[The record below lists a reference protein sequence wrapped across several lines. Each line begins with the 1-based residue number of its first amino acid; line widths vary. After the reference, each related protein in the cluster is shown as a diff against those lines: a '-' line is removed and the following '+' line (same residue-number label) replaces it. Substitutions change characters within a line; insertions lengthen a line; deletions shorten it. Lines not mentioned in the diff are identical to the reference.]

1 MNCHKFTEGEDHE
14 KTNINYFYNT
24 NNSSRAVFVSCLILL
39 AWLHKYFRWRF
50 THLYS
55 SKNNHDYRTDSCLYL
70 IVTCLHPFYQAQV
83 KKVPSVRLLLK
94 GIRNILGSRIL
105 GCSLGSQF

>member
-14 KTNINYFYNT
+14 KTNIYYFYNT

-39 AWLHKYFRWRF
+39 VWLHKYFRWRF

-55 SKNNHDYRTDSCLYL
+55 SKNNHNYRTDSCLYL

-83 KKVPSVRLLLK
+83 KKVPSEGLLL
-94 GIRNILGSRIL
+94 NY
-105 GCSLGSQF
+105 